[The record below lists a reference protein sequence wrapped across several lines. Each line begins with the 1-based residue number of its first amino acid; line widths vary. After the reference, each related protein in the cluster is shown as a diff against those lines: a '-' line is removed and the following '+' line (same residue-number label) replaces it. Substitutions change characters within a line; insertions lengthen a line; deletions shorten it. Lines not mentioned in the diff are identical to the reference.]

1 MRVLQKRKE
10 GRPMTKEGRLAE
22 RASLLQVDVYRQ
34 SKTRSTREKAFV
46 RREVY
51 QLDFKRD
58 NQEVKAAQDS

>member
-1 MRVLQKRKE
+1 MK
-10 GRPMTKEGRLAE
+10 KEGRLAE
-22 RASLLQVDVYRQ
+22 RASLLQIDVYRQ